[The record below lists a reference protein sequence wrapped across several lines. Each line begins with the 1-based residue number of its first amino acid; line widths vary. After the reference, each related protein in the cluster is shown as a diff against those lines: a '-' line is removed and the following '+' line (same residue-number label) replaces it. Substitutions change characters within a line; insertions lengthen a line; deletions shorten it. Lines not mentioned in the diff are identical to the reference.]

1 MGPTGGIGPSPVHFV
16 TGIFGCQMCDS
27 RVPDGDRPVKLCKIR
42 LNDGSLRVASMLETE
57 VRLLDLTQ
65 IDQCH
70 SLMDIL
76 NSSDPFGLAR
86 FLLRPDATAYP
97 LSAVTVLAPIDG
109 QEVWAAGVTYK
120 RSQIARMEE
129 SETSASNYD
138 KVYTADR
145 PELFFKATPHR
156 VAGPGQ
162 PLRVRGDSRWSV
174 PEPEFTLVA
183 GPDGRIVGYTIGNDM
198 SARDIEGEN
207 PLYLPQAKFYRQC
220 AGLGPCVLLAEQP
233 VTAESVDIGLQIRRA
248 GAVVYSGATKL
259 SQMKRTPEELISWL
273 FRENELPQG
282 AFLMTGTGIVPD
294 DNFTLEHGDEVSISI
309 SGIGTL
315 TNPIVKD
322 AI

>member
-1 MGPTGGIGPSPVHFV
+1 
-16 TGIFGCQMCDS
+16 
-27 RVPDGDRPVKLCKIR
+27 
-42 LNDGSLRVASMLETE
+42 MLETE

-233 VTAESVDIGLQIRRA
+233 LTAEHVDIGLQIRRA